1 MERSACAGDR
11 QTVRV
16 TQMPDVIRVIVIERE
31 PLYRRG
37 LVSVLETLPGIEV
50 AGSAETAEEGYRLAD
65 DTVAAAALVGTTLV
79 DAQGLTFAAEMRRR
93 YPAIATIV
101 LAASESDD
109 ELFAAIRANASA
121 YSGRDISEEALLE
134 LVRRAATGEYVI
146 NEQLLSKPYVAAR
159 VLDQFRNTTV
169 VDAAL
174 SNAFMPLTDRELE
187 ILRKVSDGMT
197 NAEIGY
203 ALGISA
209 QTVKNHV
216 TSILR
221 KLAVN
226 DRTQAVV
233 TALRR
238 GWLKIDDPGEL
249 DSGSAGI
256 TATPTSR
263 LGSSRSS

>member
-1 MERSACAGDR
+1 MS
-11 QTVRV
+11 
-16 TQMPDVIRVIVIERE
+16 DVIRVVVIERE
-31 PLYRRG
+31 ALFRRG
-37 LVSVLETLPGIEV
+37 LVSVIEGFDDMAV
-50 AGSAETAEEGYRLAD
+50 AGSSDNVSDGYALLDRAEPQ
-65 DTVAAAALVGTTLV
+65 VAIVGTTLTE
-79 DAQGLTFAAEMRRR
+79 APGLEFAAEVRRR
-93 YPAIATIV
+93 FPAVATIV
-101 LAASESDD
+101 MSAAESDD
-109 ELFAAIRANASA
+109 ELFSAIRASSA
-121 YSGRDISEEALLE
+121 AYCGRDVSVETLSELI
-134 LVRRAATGEYVI
+134 RRAAAGEYVI

-159 VLDQFRNTTV
+159 VLDQFRNNTV
-169 VDAAL
+169 TDTAL

-187 ILRKVSDGMT
+187 ILRKVSDGLT

-238 GWLKIDDPGEL
+238 GWLTIETDADAAN
-249 DSGSAGI
+249 SAGL
-256 TATPTSR
+256 TPTPTSR
-263 LGSSRSS
+263 LGSSRN

>member
-1 MERSACAGDR
+1 M
-11 QTVRV
+11 
-16 TQMPDVIRVIVIERE
+16 
-31 PLYRRG
+31 
-37 LVSVLETLPGIEV
+37 VS
-50 AGSAETAEEGYRLAD
+50 
-65 DTVAAAALVGTTLV
+65 DT
-79 DAQGLTFAAEMRRR
+79 
-93 YPAIATIV
+93 
-101 LAASESDD
+101 
-109 ELFAAIRANASA
+109 
-121 YSGRDISEEALLE
+121 
-134 LVRRAATGEYVI
+134 
-146 NEQLLSKPYVAAR
+146 
-159 VLDQFRNTTV
+159 
-169 VDAAL
+169 AL
-174 SNAFMPLTDRELE
+174 SNAFMPLTERELE

-238 GWLKIDDPGEL
+238 GWLTIETDAEAATN
-249 DSGSAGI
+249 AGV

-263 LGSSRSS
+263 LGSSRN

>member
-1 MERSACAGDR
+1 
-11 QTVRV
+11 
-16 TQMPDVIRVIVIERE
+16 VIIVERE
-31 PLYRRG
+31 PLSRRG
-37 LVSVLETLPGIEV
+37 LVGCLEADDRFAVVGSV
-50 AGSAETAEEGYRLAD
+50 GSADEGYQAAD
-65 DTVAAAALVGTTLV
+65 DASPDVALVGTTL
-79 DAQGLTFAAEMRRR
+79 DKAPGLAFATEMRRR
-93 YPAIATIV
+93 YPAVAVIV
-101 LAASESDD
+101 VAAAESDD
-109 ELFAAIRANASA
+109 ELFAAIRAGASA
-121 YSGRDISEEALLE
+121 YCGRDIGEEMLYE
-134 LVRRAATGEYVI
+134 LVQRSANGEYVI

-159 VLDQFRNTTV
+159 VLDQFRANV
-169 VDAAL
+169 SGDPAL
-174 SNAFMPLTDRELE
+174 SNAFMPLTERELE

-238 GWLKIDDPGEL
+238 GWLTIEDQ
-249 DSGSAGI
+249 SGRNDAANAVSSL
-256 TATPTSR
+256 PTSR
-263 LGSSRSS
+263 LGMPGGNGSPRVQV

>member
-1 MERSACAGDR
+1 MSD
-11 QTVRV
+11 TVRV
-16 TQMPDVIRVIVIERE
+16 VVVEME
-31 PLYRRG
+31 PISRRG
-37 LVSVLETLPGIEV
+37 LVGVLQEASGIEV
-50 AGSAETAEEGYRLAD
+50 IGSASTATDAFNLID
-65 DTVAAAALVGTTLV
+65 DASPDVALVGTTIS
-79 DAQGLTFAAEMRRR
+79 DFPGLAMATEVRRR
-93 YPAIATIV
+93 YPAVPTIIV
-101 LAASESDD
+101 TALESDD
-109 ELFAAIRANASA
+109 ELFGAIRAGAAA
-121 YSGRDISEEALLE
+121 YCGHDISEQTLIDLT
-134 LVRRAATGEYVI
+134 RRAARGEYVI

-159 VLDQFRNTTV
+159 VLDQFRVNASGDV
-169 VDAAL
+169 EL

-187 ILRKVSDGMT
+187 ILRKVSEGLT

-238 GWLKIDDPGEL
+238 GWLTIDGTTPGSE
-249 DSGSAGI
+249 GNGV
-256 TATPTSR
+256 TATPTSY
-263 LGSSRSS
+263 LGRSN

>member
-1 MERSACAGDR
+1 MS
-11 QTVRV
+11 
-16 TQMPDVIRVIVIERE
+16 DVIRVVVIERE
-31 PLYRRG
+31 PLFRRG
-37 LVSVLETLPGIEV
+37 LVSVIDAFDDLAV
-50 AGSAETAEEGYRLAD
+50 AGSADAAEDGYTLLDRAEPQ
-65 DTVAAAALVGTTLV
+65 VAIVGTTLT
-79 DAQGLTFAAEMRRR
+79 DAPGLEFAAEVRRR
-93 YPAIATIV
+93 YPAVATIV
-101 LAASESDD
+101 IAASESDD
-109 ELFAAIRANASA
+109 ELFSAIRAGAAA
-121 YSGRDISEEALLE
+121 YSGREVSEEHLSE
-134 LVRRAATGEYVI
+134 LIHRAAIGEYVI
-146 NEQLLSKPYVAAR
+146 NEQLLTKPYVAAR
-159 VLDQFRNTTV
+159 VLDQFRNNV
-169 VDAAL
+169 VSDAAL

-238 GWLKIDDPGEL
+238 GWLTIETDADAAA
-249 DSGSAGI
+249 SAGV

-263 LGSSRSS
+263 LGSTR